1 MLNNL
6 FTQSSKPIYSE
17 ETIEILR
24 LIRSENVGTKT
35 FAHLIKVFGSA
46 KIALENIADF
56 SLKGGRSKPIKVFQK
71 AAAEKEIEQ
80 LTKNKAYL
88 LTYKDFNYSQLLSQ
102 IHDFPPVLS
111 YKGNISLLNS
121 GKTIAVVGARNS
133 SINCRSFAAKIS
145 ADLVKEKYVTV
156 SGLARG
162 IDTAV
167 HTASGDQTIA
177 VIAGGIDHIY
187 PLENTKLF
195 EKIIN
200 ESLLIAELPVGS
212 KPLSQHFPQRNRII
226 SGLSL
231 ATVVIEAGLKSG
243 SLITANFA
251 LEQNREVFAVPGFPL
266 DPRCMGSNKLIKDG
280 AYLLE
285 SAADVISNVT
295 TFKKLKKSLEES
307 KTYASNFKIPAE
319 DSNLDVT
326 DKERQVI
333 INLLSS
339 TPVTYEAL
347 VDETNFSLPVIYTI
361 CLELELAGK
370 ITRYPGGRIAL
381 IY

>member
-6 FTQSSKPIYSE
+6 FTQGSKPSYSE
-17 ETIEILR
+17 ETIDILR
-24 LIRSENVGTKT
+24 LIRSENVGSRT
-35 FAHLIKVFGSA
+35 FAHLIRLFGSA
-46 KIALENIADF
+46 TRALENVADF
-56 SLKGGRSKPIKVFQK
+56 SVKGGRSRPIKVFPK
-71 AAAEKEIEQ
+71 AAAERELEQ
-80 LTKNKAYL
+80 LTKDNAYL
-88 LTYKDFNYSQLLSQ
+88 LTYKDFNYSQLLLQ

-111 YKGNISLLNS
+111 YKGDISLLNS
-121 GKTIAVVGARNS
+121 EKTIGIVGARNS
-133 SINCRSFAAKIS
+133 SVNCRSFAAKIA
-145 ADLVKEKYVTV
+145 ADLVKEGYVTV

-167 HTASGDQTIA
+167 HSASLGQTIA
-177 VIAGGIDHIY
+177 VIAGGIDHVY
-187 PLENTKLF
+187 PQENKQLF

-200 ESLLIAELPVGS
+200 ESLLIAELPIGASPVA
-212 KPLSQHFPQRNRII
+212 KHFPQRNRII

-231 ATVVIEAGLKSG
+231 ATVVIEASLKSG

-251 LEQNREVFAVPGFPL
+251 LDQNREVFSVPGFPL

-285 SAADVISNVT
+285 SAADVISNVSS
-295 TFKKLKKSLEES
+295 FKKLKKSLEES
-307 KTYASNFKIPAE
+307 ETSANNFNIPTD
-319 DSNLDVT
+319 DSNLDVS
-326 DKERQVI
+326 DKDRQLV

-339 TPVTYEAL
+339 TPITYEAL
-347 VDETNFSLPVIYTI
+347 VDETNFSLPAIYTI